1 MMQLTDFREP
11 VPKLTELLQLLIKLN
26 GSDLHITIN
35 TPPRVR
41 VNGDLGELSGYPIL
55 TAEDTKTY
63 AHSVMSHTQ
72 KADFEDRH
80 QIDLSFGIQGLS
92 RFRVNVFDQRN
103 GIGIVFRAIPFDVL
117 PVDKLKLPSPLVEL
131 CDRPNGLVLITGPT
145 GSGKSTTL
153 AALLDKINRERPV
166 HILTI
171 EDPIE
176 FIHSHKKGCVNQ
188 REVGPNTASFPEALR
203 GALRQDPDVILVG
216 EMRDL
221 ETIESALRIAET
233 GHLTFATLHTNTASS
248 TITRII
254 DVFPANQQAQ
264 IRTQLSNVL
273 AGVMCQQ
280 LLPKADGSGRVMAIE
295 LMLPNSAIR
304 NNIRE
309 DKVHLIQNV
318 MSSGQDQHG
327 MMILNQSLAQLVAEG
342 TVTFEAACL
351 RSNNVDELR
360 EKLGHLKN
368 TESVHVPS
376 SAATT
381 IQSRPSMHSNNR
393 AGVFA

>member
-1 MMQLTDFREP
+1 MQTNDYREP
-11 VPKLTELLQLLIKLN
+11 APKLAELLQLLVKLN
-26 GSDLHITIN
+26 GSDLQLTTN

-41 VNGDLGELSGYPIL
+41 INGALSELSDYPIL

-63 AHSVMSHTQ
+63 AYSVMSHTQ

-80 QIDLSFGIQGLS
+80 QIDLSFGIKGLS
-92 RFRVNVFDQRN
+92 RFRVNAFDQRN
-103 GIGIVFRAIPFDVL
+103 GMALSIRPIPFDVA
-117 PVDKLKLPSPLVEL
+117 PVDKLKLPQPLIDL
-131 CDRPNGLVLITGPT
+131 CDRPHGLILITGPT

-176 FIHSHKKGCVNQ
+176 FLHGHKTGLVNQ
-188 REVGPNTASFPEALR
+188 REVGANVSSFPDALR
-203 GALRQDPDVILVG
+203 AALRQNPDVILIG

-254 DVFPANQQAQ
+254 DVFPANQQPQ

-280 LLPKADGSGRVMAIE
+280 LLPRADGSGRVMAVE
-295 LMLPNSAIR
+295 LMLPNSAIQ

-309 DKVHLIQNV
+309 DKLHLIQNV
-318 MSSGQDQHG
+318 MSSGQDGHG
-327 MMILNQSLAQLVAEG
+327 MMILNQSLAHLVAEG
-342 TVTFEAACL
+342 TVTFEAASL

-360 EKLGHLKN
+360 EKVGHLKT
-368 TESVHVPS
+368 TEHQHVP
-376 SAATT
+376 ARTT
-381 IQSRPSMHSNNR
+381 NFHSHNR
-393 AGVFA
+393 SGVFA

>member
-1 MMQLTDFREP
+1 MMQATDFRDP
-11 VPKLTELLQLLIKLN
+11 VPKLTELLQLLLNLN

-41 VNGDLGELSGYPIL
+41 INGDLCPLTDFPIL

-63 AHSVMSHTQ
+63 AYSVMSPIQ

-103 GIGIVFRAIPFDVL
+103 GIGIVFRAIPFDV
-117 PVDKLKLPSPLVEL
+117 VAADKLNLPGPLIEL

-176 FIHSHKKGCVNQ
+176 FIHGHKKGCVNQ
-188 REVGPNTASFPEALR
+188 REVGPNTASFPDALR
-203 GALRQDPDVILVG
+203 ASLRQDPDVILVG

-254 DVFPANQQAQ
+254 DVFAANQQAQ

-327 MMILNQSLAQLVAEG
+327 MMVLNQSLAQLVAEG

-368 TESVHVPS
+368 TEHVHVPS
-376 SAATT
+376 SGAS
-381 IQSRPSMHSNNR
+381 IRSHSVHPNNR
-393 AGVFA
+393 SGVFA

>member
-1 MMQLTDFREP
+1 MQTHDFREP
-11 VPKLTELLQLLIKLN
+11 TPKLTELLQLLINLN

-41 VNGDLGELSGYPIL
+41 INGDLCELSDYPIL
-55 TAEDTKTY
+55 TAEDTKAY
-63 AHSVMSHTQ
+63 AYSVMSDKQ
-72 KADFEDRH
+72 KAGFQEQH
-80 QIDLSFGIQGLS
+80 QLDLAFGIQGLS

-103 GIGIVFRAIPFDVL
+103 GIGIVFRAIPFDIV
-117 PVDKLKLPSPLVEL
+117 PADKLHLPRPLVDL
-131 CDRPNGLVLITGPT
+131 CDRPNGLILITGPT

-176 FIHSHKKGCVNQ
+176 FIHGHKKGCVNQ
-188 REVGPNTASFPEALR
+188 REVGPNTPSFPDALR
-203 GALRQDPDVILVG
+203 AALRQDPDIVLIG
-216 EMRDL
+216 ELRDL

-254 DVFPANQQAQ
+254 DVFPANQQPQ

-280 LLPKADGSGRVMAIE
+280 LLPKADGSGRVMAVE
-295 LMLPNSAIR
+295 LMLPNSAIK

-318 MSSGQDQHG
+318 MSSGQEQHG
-327 MMILNQSLAQLVAEG
+327 MMILNQSLAHLIAEG
-342 TVTFEAACL
+342 TVTFEAASL

-360 EKLGHLKN
+360 EKVGHLKN
-368 TESVHVPS
+368 TEHHHVASPTQVYTS
-376 SAATT
+376 
-381 IQSRPSMHSNNR
+381 HNR
-393 AGVFA
+393 SGVFA

>member
-1 MMQLTDFREP
+1 MQTNDFREP
-11 VPKLTELLQLLIKLN
+11 TPKLTELLQLLINLN
-26 GSDLHITIN
+26 GSDLHITTN
-35 TPPRVR
+35 SAPRVR
-41 VNGDLGELSGYPIL
+41 VNGDLCELSDYPSL

-63 AHSVMSHTQ
+63 AYSFMSQPQ
-72 KADFEDRH
+72 KVDFEDRH
-80 QIDLSFGIQGLS
+80 QIDLSFGVLGLS

-103 GIGIVFRAIPFDVL
+103 GIAIVFRAIPYDVA
-117 PVDKLKLPSPLVEL
+117 PTDKLNLPSQLVEL
-131 CDRPNGLVLITGPT
+131 CAKPHGLVLITGPT

-153 AALLDKINRERPV
+153 AALLDKINRERPA

-176 FIHSHKKGCVNQ
+176 FIHGHKKCLVNQ
-188 REVGPNTASFPEALR
+188 REVGPNTASFPDALR
-203 GALRQDPDVILVG
+203 AGLRQDPNIVLIG

-221 ETIESALRIAET
+221 ETIECALRVAET
-233 GHLTFATLHTNTASS
+233 GHLTFATLHTNTAAS

-264 IRTQLSNVL
+264 IRTQLSNIL
-273 AGVMCQQ
+273 LGVCCQQ
-280 LLPKADGSGRVMAIE
+280 LLPKADGSGRVMAFE
-295 LMLPNSAIR
+295 LMLPNSAIQ

-309 DKVHLIQNV
+309 DKIHLIQNV

-327 MMILNQSLAQLVAEG
+327 MVILNQSLAHLVAERI
-342 TVTFEAACL
+342 VTFEAASL
-351 RSNNVDELR
+351 RTNNVDELR

-368 TESVHVPS
+368 TEHLHVP
-376 SAATT
+376 AAPTNF
-381 IQSRPSMHSNNR
+381 HSNNR

>member
-1 MMQLTDFREP
+1 MQLTDFREP

-41 VNGDLGELSGYPIL
+41 VNGDLCELSDYPIL

-63 AHSVMSHTQ
+63 AHSVMSHIQ

-103 GIGIVFRAIPFDVL
+103 GIGIVFRAIPFDVA
-117 PVDKLKLPSPLVEL
+117 PADKLNLPSPLVDL

-188 REVGPNTASFPEALR
+188 REVGANTASFPDALR
-203 GALRQDPDVILVG
+203 AALRQDPDIVLVG

-309 DKVHLIQNV
+309 DKVHLIHNV

-351 RSNNVDELR
+351 RSNNIDELR
-360 EKLGHLKN
+360 ENLGHLKN
-368 TESVHVPS
+368 TEHVHVPS
-376 SAATT
+376 SATT
-381 IQSRPSMHSNNR
+381 IQSHTSIHSNSR
-393 AGVFA
+393 SGVFA

>member
-1 MMQLTDFREP
+1 MQQIDFRDP
-11 VPKLTELLQLLIKLN
+11 APKLTELLQLLINLN
-26 GSDLHITIN
+26 GSDLHITVN

-41 VNGDLGELSGYPIL
+41 IHGDLCELSDYASL

-63 AHSVMSHTQ
+63 AYSFMSPTQ

-103 GIGIVFRAIPFDVL
+103 GIGIVFRAIPFDVVPTDKLYL
-117 PVDKLKLPSPLVEL
+117 PVPLVDL
-131 CDRPNGLVLITGPT
+131 CDRPNGLILITGPT

-188 REVGPNTASFPEALR
+188 REVGPNTASFPDALR
-203 GALRQDPDVILVG
+203 AALRQDPDVILVG

-318 MSSGQDQHG
+318 MSSGQDEHG
-327 MMILNQSLAQLVAEG
+327 MIILNQSLARLVAEG

-360 EKLGHLKN
+360 ENLGHLKN
-368 TESVHVPS
+368 TEHIHVPS
-376 SAATT
+376 SAATIHSHT
-381 IQSRPSMHSNNR
+381 SVHSNNR
-393 AGVFA
+393 AGIFA

>member
-1 MMQLTDFREP
+1 MQIHDFRDP
-11 VPKLTELLQLLIKLN
+11 TPKLTELLHLLVKLN

-41 VNGDLGELSGYPIL
+41 VNGDLAELSDYPSL
-55 TAEDTKTY
+55 TPEDTRSY
-63 AHSVMSHTQ
+63 AYSVMTDKQ
-72 KADFEDRH
+72 KASFEELH
-80 QIDLSFGIQGLS
+80 QIDLSFNIKGLS

-103 GIGIVFRAIPFDVL
+103 GIGIVFRAIPYDIIPADTLDL
-117 PVDKLKLPSPLVEL
+117 PRPLVDL
-131 CDRPNGLVLITGPT
+131 CNRPNGLILITGPT

-171 EDPIE
+171 EDPVE
-176 FIHSHKKGCVNQ
+176 FIHFHQKACVNQ
-188 REVGPNTASFPEALR
+188 REVGPNTPSFPVALK

-280 LLPKADGSGRVMAIE
+280 LVPKADGSGRVMAVE

-327 MMILNQSLAQLVAEG
+327 MMILNQSLAHLVAEG
-342 TVTFEAACL
+342 TVTFEAASL

-360 EKLGHLKN
+360 EKIGHLKN
-368 TESVHVPS
+368 TQHHHIP
-376 SAATT
+376 SAATNF
-381 IQSRPSMHSNNR
+381 HSHNR

>member
-1 MMQLTDFREP
+1 MQTNDFRDP
-11 VPKLTELLQLLIKLN
+11 APKLTELLQLLINLN

-41 VNGDLGELSGYPIL
+41 VNGDLCELSDYPIL

-63 AHSVMSHTQ
+63 AYSVMSHTQ

-103 GIGIVFRAIPFDVL
+103 GIGIVFRAIPFEIVSADQLQL
-117 PVDKLKLPSPLVEL
+117 PRPLIDL
-131 CDRPNGLVLITGPT
+131 CDRPNGLILITGPT

-176 FIHSHKKGCVNQ
+176 FIHGHKKGCINQ
-188 REVGPNTASFPEALR
+188 REVGPNTASFPDALR
-203 GALRQDPDVILVG
+203 ASLRQDPDIVLIG

-254 DVFPANQQAQ
+254 DVFPANQQPQ

-280 LLPKADGSGRVMAIE
+280 LVPKADGTGRVMAIE
-295 LMLPNSAIR
+295 LMLPNSAIK

-309 DKVHLIQNV
+309 DKLHLIQNV

-327 MMILNQSLAQLVAEG
+327 MMIMNQSLAHLVAEG

-351 RSNNVDELR
+351 RSPNVDELR
-360 EKLGHLKN
+360 EKIGHLKN
-368 TESVHVPS
+368 TEHVHVPS
-376 SAATT
+376 SVTNF
-381 IQSRPSMHSNNR
+381 HSNNR

>member
-1 MMQLTDFREP
+1 MQLTDFREP

-41 VNGDLGELSGYPIL
+41 VNGDLCELSDYPIL

-103 GIGIVFRAIPFDVL
+103 GIGIVFRAIPFDVA

-203 GALRQDPDVILVG
+203 AALRQDPDVILVG

-376 SAATT
+376 SATN
-381 IQSRPSMHSNNR
+381 IHSHPGIDSNTR

>member
-1 MMQLTDFREP
+1 MMQATDFRDP
-11 VPKLTELLQLLIKLN
+11 VPKLTELLQLLLNLN

-41 VNGDLGELSGYPIL
+41 INGDLCALTDYPIL
-55 TAEDTKTY
+55 TAEDTKAY
-63 AHSVMSHTQ
+63 AYSVMSPIQ

-103 GIGIVFRAIPFDVL
+103 GIGIVFRAIPFDV
-117 PVDKLKLPSPLVEL
+117 VAADKLNLPGPLIEL
-131 CDRPNGLVLITGPT
+131 CDRPNGLILITGPT

-176 FIHSHKKGCVNQ
+176 FIHGHKKGCVNQ
-188 REVGPNTASFPEALR
+188 REVGPNTASFPDALR
-203 GALRQDPDVILVG
+203 ASLRQDPDVLLVG

-327 MMILNQSLAQLVAEG
+327 MRVLNQSLAELVAEG

-368 TESVHVPS
+368 TEHVHVPS
-376 SAATT
+376 SATSIRSNT
-381 IQSRPSMHSNNR
+381 GVHSNSR
-393 AGVFA
+393 SGVFA

>member
-1 MMQLTDFREP
+1 MQTNDFREP
-11 VPKLTELLQLLIKLN
+11 TPKLTELLRLLINLN
-26 GSDLHITIN
+26 GSDLHITTN
-35 TPPRVR
+35 TAPRVR
-41 VNGDLGELSGYPIL
+41 VNGDLCELSDFPSL
-55 TAEDTKTY
+55 TADDTKTY
-63 AHSVMSHTQ
+63 AYSFMSQTQ

-80 QIDLSFGIQGLS
+80 QIDLSFAVQGLS

-103 GIGIVFRAIPFDVL
+103 GIAIVFRAIPFDVV
-117 PVDKLKLPSPLVEL
+117 PADKLDLPNQLVEL
-131 CDRPNGLVLITGPT
+131 CARPHGLVLITGPT

-153 AALLDKINRERPV
+153 AALLDKINRERPA

-176 FIHSHKKGCVNQ
+176 FIHGHKKCLVNQ
-188 REVGPNTASFPEALR
+188 REVGANTLSFPDALR
-203 GALRQDPDVILVG
+203 AGLRQDPNIVLIG

-233 GHLTFATLHTNTASS
+233 GHLTFATLHTNTAAS

-264 IRTQLSNVL
+264 IRTQLANVL
-273 AGVMCQQ
+273 EGVCCQQ
-280 LLPKADGSGRVMAIE
+280 LLPRADGSGRVMAIE

-327 MMILNQSLAQLVAEG
+327 MVVLNQSLAHLVAERI
-342 TVTFEAACL
+342 VTFETACL
-351 RSNNVDELR
+351 RTNNVDELR
-360 EKLGHLKN
+360 DKLGHLKT
-368 TESVHVPS
+368 TEHLHVPS
-376 SAATT
+376 APTS
-381 IQSRPSMHSNNR
+381 IPSNNR

>member
-1 MMQLTDFREP
+1 
-11 VPKLTELLQLLIKLN
+11 LLIKLN

-41 VNGDLGELSGYPIL
+41 VNGDLCELSDYPIL

-103 GIGIVFRAIPFDVL
+103 GIGIVFRAIPFDVA

-203 GALRQDPDVILVG
+203 AALRQDPDVILVG

-376 SAATT
+376 SATN
-381 IQSRPSMHSNNR
+381 IHSHPGIHSNTR

>member
-1 MMQLTDFREP
+1 MQIHDFRDP
-11 VPKLTELLQLLIKLN
+11 TPKLTELLQLLIKLN

-41 VNGDLGELSGYPIL
+41 VNGDLSELSDYPIL
-55 TAEDTKTY
+55 TAEDTRTY
-63 AHSVMSHTQ
+63 AYSVMSDKQ
-72 KADFEDRH
+72 KASFEELH
-80 QIDLSFGIQGLS
+80 QIDLPADTL
-92 RFRVNVFDQRN
+92 N
-103 GIGIVFRAIPFDVL
+103 L
-117 PVDKLKLPSPLVEL
+117 PRPLVDL
-131 CDRPNGLVLITGPT
+131 CDRPHGLILITGPT

-176 FIHSHKKGCVNQ
+176 FIHGHKKGCVNQ
-188 REVGPNTASFPEALR
+188 REVGPNTASFPDALR

-254 DVFPANQQAQ
+254 DVFPANQQPQ

-280 LLPKADGSGRVMAIE
+280 LVPKADGSGRVMAIE
-295 LMLPNSAIR
+295 LMLPNSAIK

-309 DKVHLIQNV
+309 DKLHLIQNV

-327 MMILNQSLAQLVAEG
+327 MIVLNQSLAHLIAEG
-342 TVTFEAACL
+342 TVTFEAASL

-360 EKLGHLKN
+360 EKIGHLKN
-368 TESVHVPS
+368 TEHHHIPS
-376 SAATT
+376 ATT
-381 IQSRPSMHSNNR
+381 NFPSQNR

>member
-376 SAATT
+376 SATT

>member
-1 MMQLTDFREP
+1 MQPTDFRDP
-11 VPKLTELLQLLIKLN
+11 APKLTELLQLLIKLN

-41 VNGDLGELSGYPIL
+41 VNGDLCELSDCPVL
-55 TAEDTKTY
+55 TAEDTKAY
-63 AHSVMSHTQ
+63 AYSVMSPTQ

-103 GIGIVFRAIPFDVL
+103 GIAIVFRAIPFDVPPADTL
-117 PVDKLKLPSPLVEL
+117 NLPSPLIDL
-131 CDRPNGLVLITGPT
+131 CDRPNGLILITGPT

-153 AALLDKINRERPV
+153 AALLDKINRERQV

-176 FIHSHKKGCVNQ
+176 FIHFHQKGCVNQ
-188 REVGPNTASFPEALR
+188 REVGPNTASFPDALR
-203 GALRQDPDVILVG
+203 AALRQDPDIVLIG

-280 LLPKADGSGRVMAIE
+280 LLPKADGSGRVMAVE

-327 MMILNQSLAQLVAEG
+327 MMILNQSLAHLVAEG

-368 TESVHVPS
+368 TEHVHVPS
-376 SAATT
+376 SAT
-381 IQSRPSMHSNNR
+381 IQSHTSVHSNSR
-393 AGVFA
+393 SGVFA

>member
-1 MMQLTDFREP
+1 MQLTDFREP

-35 TPPRVR
+35 TPPRIR
-41 VNGDLGELSGYPIL
+41 VNGDLCELSDYPIL
-55 TAEDTKTY
+55 TSEDTKTY

-103 GIGIVFRAIPFDVL
+103 GIGIVFRAIPFDVA
-117 PVDKLKLPSPLVEL
+117 PADKLKLPSPLVEL

-188 REVGPNTASFPEALR
+188 REVGPNTASFPDALR
-203 GALRQDPDVILVG
+203 AALRQDPDIVLVG

-233 GHLTFATLHTNTASS
+233 GHLTFATLHTNSASS

-376 SAATT
+376 SATN
-381 IQSRPSMHSNNR
+381 IHSHPSTHSNTR

>member
-1 MMQLTDFREP
+1 MQIHDFRDP
-11 VPKLTELLQLLIKLN
+11 TPKLTELLQLLIKLN

-35 TPPRVR
+35 TAPRVR
-41 VNGDLGELSGYPIL
+41 VNGDLAELSNYPSL
-55 TAEDTKTY
+55 TPEDTRSY
-63 AHSVMSHTQ
+63 AYSVMSDKQ
-72 KADFEDRH
+72 KASFEELR
-80 QIDLSFGIQGLS
+80 QIDLSFGIKGLS

-103 GIGIVFRAIPFDVL
+103 GIGIVFRAIPYDITPADTLNL
-117 PVDKLKLPSPLVEL
+117 PRPLVDL
-131 CDRPNGLVLITGPT
+131 CDRPNGLILITGPT

-153 AALLDKINRERPV
+153 AALLDKINRERQV

-176 FIHSHKKGCVNQ
+176 FIHFHQKGCVNQ
-188 REVGPNTASFPEALR
+188 REVGPNTPSFPDALR

-280 LLPKADGSGRVMAIE
+280 LVPRADGSGRVMAVE

-327 MMILNQSLAQLVAEG
+327 MMILNQSLAHLVAEG
-342 TVTFEAACL
+342 TVTFEAAAL

-360 EKLGHLKN
+360 EKIGHLKN
-368 TESVHVPS
+368 TQHHHIPA
-376 SAATT
+376 AATNF
-381 IQSRPSMHSNNR
+381 HSHNR

>member
-1 MMQLTDFREP
+1 
-11 VPKLTELLQLLIKLN
+11 
-26 GSDLHITIN
+26 
-35 TPPRVR
+35 
-41 VNGDLGELSGYPIL
+41 
-55 TAEDTKTY
+55 
-63 AHSVMSHTQ
+63 MSQTQ

-80 QIDLSFGIQGLS
+80 QIDLSFGVQGLS

-103 GIGIVFRAIPFDVL
+103 GIAIVFRAIPFDVVL
-117 PVDKLKLPSPLVEL
+117 ADKLNLPSSLIEL
-131 CDRPNGLVLITGPT
+131 CDRPHGLVLITGPT

-153 AALLDKINRERPV
+153 AALLDKINRERPG

-176 FIHSHKKGCVNQ
+176 FIHGHKRCLVNQ
-188 REVGPNTASFPEALR
+188 REVGPNTASFPDALHA
-203 GALRQDPDVILVG
+203 GLRQDPNIVLIG
-216 EMRDL
+216 ELRDL

-233 GHLTFATLHTNTASS
+233 GHLTFATLHTNTAAS

-264 IRTQLSNVL
+264 VRTQLSNVL

-295 LMLPNSAIR
+295 LMLPNTAIK

-309 DKVHLIQNV
+309 DQLHLIQNV

-327 MMILNQSLAQLVAEG
+327 MMILNQSLAHLVAERI
-342 TVTFEAACL
+342 VTFEAACL

-368 TESVHVPS
+368 TEHLHVPAGPTS
-376 SAATT
+376 S
-381 IQSRPSMHSNNR
+381 HNR